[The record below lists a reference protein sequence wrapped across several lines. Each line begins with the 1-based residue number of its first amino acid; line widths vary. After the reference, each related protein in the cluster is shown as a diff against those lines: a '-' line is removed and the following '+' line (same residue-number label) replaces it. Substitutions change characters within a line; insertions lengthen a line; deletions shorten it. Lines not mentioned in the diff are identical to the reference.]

1 MVTQRGGRGGA
12 EPPATPPRD
21 ESDAAEAA
29 PPARRSGGRHAA
41 GSRRRATVSE
51 NGLARNGNSAE
62 AAHENGQAGHD
73 QVAGGGEHAA
83 GNGRAASGSG
93 NGRASRA
100 TARAAAEDRATA
112 ASAEASRAASSNG
125 NGRATRA
132 TSRAAASAEGS
143 RATSRAAAAAQTSA
157 ETPAE
162 NDAKPRTRRA
172 ARTSRP
178 APDADNAPT
187 AEMPAVSDAEDT
199 AVRAKQIPEAAVAR
213 LAVYLRI
220 LSGLA
225 EQGATTVSSEE
236 LSAAAGVNSAKLRKD
251 LSYLGSYGTR
261 GVGYEVQ
268 VLVSQIERILGL
280 TRQHRVAVVGIGNLG
295 HALANYGGFP
305 GRGFPVEA
313 LFDLDPDLIGVPV
326 GGLPVSHMDDI
337 PRVCSER
344 EISVGIIATPP
355 TAAQSVCDRLV
366 AGGVQCILNF
376 APVVLQVPAHVE
388 VRKVDL
394 AVELQILSFHVAR
407 RADSAASAGS
417 AGENQGNTGL
427 PGTGGAADNGSGGRN
442 GAGTDGGLGMVVR

>member
-1 MVTQRGGRGGA
+1 
-12 EPPATPPRD
+12 
-21 ESDAAEAA
+21 
-29 PPARRSGGRHAA
+29 
-41 GSRRRATVSE
+41 
-51 NGLARNGNSAE
+51 
-62 AAHENGQAGHD
+62 
-73 QVAGGGEHAA
+73 
-83 GNGRAASGSG
+83 
-93 NGRASRA
+93 
-100 TARAAAEDRATA
+100 
-112 ASAEASRAASSNG
+112 
-125 NGRATRA
+125 
-132 TSRAAASAEGS
+132 
-143 RATSRAAAAAQTSA
+143 
-157 ETPAE
+157 
-162 NDAKPRTRRA
+162 
-172 ARTSRP
+172 
-178 APDADNAPT
+178 
-187 AEMPAVSDAEDT
+187 MPAVSDAEDT

-225 EQGATTVSSEE
+225 EQGTTAVSSEE

-280 TRQHRVAVVGIGNLG
+280 TRQHRVAVAGIGNLG

-407 RADSAASAGS
+407 RADSAAGAG
-417 AGENQGNTGL
+417 GGTPENQGNAGL
-427 PGTGGAADNGSGGRN
+427 PGTGRPADNGSGGRN

>member
-1 MVTQRGGRGGA
+1 MVTQRGRRSGA
-12 EPPATPPRD
+12 EPPATPPRR
-21 ESDAAEAA
+21 AAKG
-29 PPARRSGGRHAA
+29 RRS
-41 GSRRRATVSE
+41 
-51 NGLARNGNSAE
+51 
-62 AAHENGQAGHD
+62 
-73 QVAGGGEHAA
+73 
-83 GNGRAASGSG
+83 
-93 NGRASRA
+93 
-100 TARAAAEDRATA
+100 
-112 ASAEASRAASSNG
+112 
-125 NGRATRA
+125 
-132 TSRAAASAEGS
+132 
-143 RATSRAAAAAQTSA
+143 
-157 ETPAE
+157 
-162 NDAKPRTRRA
+162 
-172 ARTSRP
+172 

-187 AEMPAVSDAEDT
+187 AEIPAVGSENLDT

-213 LAVYLRI
+213 LAVYLRV

-236 LSAAAGVNSAKLRKD
+236 LSASAGVNSAKLRKD

-326 GGLPVSHMDDI
+326 GGLPVSHLDEI

-344 EISVGIIATPP
+344 QISIGIIATPP

-376 APVVLQVPAHVE
+376 APVVLQVPAHIE

-407 RADSAASAGS
+407 RADDALAV
-417 AGENQGNTGL
+417 QGNTGL
-427 PGTGGAADNGSGGRN
+427 PDAGSPIGNGNGSGN
-442 GAGTDGGLGMVVR
+442 GHTDGGLGMVVRG